1 MLLILDQRHRMPTSL
16 EVRIQLTPPEAR
28 VIGCLIEKEITT
40 PAQYPLSLSALTAA
54 CNQKSSRDPVMHLTD
69 TEVQQVVDGLL
80 KKHLV
85 SDRGGFGS
93 RVTKYQHR
101 FANVGFGSLEFTA
114 QELGIICV
122 LLLRGPQTAGELRT
136 RSNRLCQFA
145 DVHETEAVLN
155 GLTARGDGSFVAR
168 LARDAGKREPRYMHL
183 FGDQDAEFAAPAT
196 TEDSAAET
204 QPAQGRLDQ
213 LEELVLE
220 MQQDLDDLRARLEQ
234 LEREPGQ

>member
-1 MLLILDQRHRMPTSL
+1 MEFVHQKRHHMPTSQFM
-16 EVRIQLTPPEAR
+16 RIELTAPEAR

-40 PAQYPLSLSALTAA
+40 PAQYPLSLSALTNA
-54 CNQKSSRDPVMHLTD
+54 CNQKSSRDPLMHLRD
-69 TEVQQVVDGLL
+69 TEVQEIVDGLL

-101 FANVGFGSLEFTA
+101 FGNVGFGSLEFTA

-136 RSNRLCQFA
+136 RSNRLCQFE
-145 DVHETEAVLN
+145 DVHETEAVIH
-155 GLTARGDGSFVAR
+155 GLIERSDGPFVAR
-168 LARDAGKREPRYMHL
+168 LARDSGRREPRYVHL
-183 FGDQDAEFAAPAT
+183 FGDENTQLAMSGAPEDAAI
-196 TEDSAAET
+196 ET
-204 QPAQGRLDQ
+204 QQTERRLDQ

-220 MQQDLDDLRARLEQ
+220 MQENLDDFKARLEQ
-234 LEREPGQ
+234 MEREPRR